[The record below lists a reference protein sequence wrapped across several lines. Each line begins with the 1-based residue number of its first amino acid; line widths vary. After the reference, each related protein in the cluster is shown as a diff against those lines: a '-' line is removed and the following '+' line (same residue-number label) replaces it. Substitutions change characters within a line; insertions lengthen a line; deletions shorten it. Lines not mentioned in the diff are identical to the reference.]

1 MDVERRGGKLRLDAF
16 SDSVYLRAGPVE
28 DPYFASSPDSQLLL
42 YNLRRH
48 YITVV
53 GEDPGN

>member
-1 MDVERRGGKLRLDAF
+1 MDIERRCRKLRLDAF
-16 SDSVYLRAGPVE
+16 SGSVYLRAGPVE
-28 DPYFASSPDSQLLL
+28 DPHFASSPDSQLLL